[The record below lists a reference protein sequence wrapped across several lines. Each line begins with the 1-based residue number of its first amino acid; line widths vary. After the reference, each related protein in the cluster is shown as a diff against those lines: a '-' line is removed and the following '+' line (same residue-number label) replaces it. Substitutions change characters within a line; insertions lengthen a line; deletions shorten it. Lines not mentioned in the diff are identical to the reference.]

1 MNGAH
6 DMGGTQGF
14 GPVNPEP
21 DEPVFHGDW
30 EKRVLA
36 LNVAM
41 GATGA
46 WNIDMSRFAR
56 EDRPPGEY
64 LSLSYYRIWLAGL
77 ERLLLENDLV
87 VPDELTAGVASMPPK
102 ALPRKLIEADVAAVL
117 LRGAPADRPAT
128 TAARF
133 AIGQKVR
140 TSLDNPAH
148 HTRLPRYA
156 RGRVGI
162 VTDHHGAHVFP
173 DVRAHG
179 GGDAAEH
186 LYTVTFAASDI
197 WGADTTASDISLN
210 CWESYLEPVE

>member
-1 MNGAH
+1 MNGVH
-6 DMGGTQGF
+6 DLGGMAGF
-14 GPVNPEP
+14 GAVNPEC

-36 LNVAM
+36 MSVAM

-64 LSLSYYRIWLAGL
+64 LSLSYYEIWLAGL
-77 ERLLLENDLV
+77 ERLLVEKGLASL
-87 VPDELTAGVASMPPK
+87 DEAHSGQLSQPGML
-102 ALPRKLIEADVAAVL
+102 LPRKLAADDVAPVL
-117 LRGAPADRPAT
+117 LRGAPADRPVAV
-128 TAARF
+128 APRF
-133 AIGQKVR
+133 APGDRVI
-140 TSLDNPAH
+140 TSLANPAG

-156 RGRVGI
+156 RGRTGT

-179 GGDAAEH
+179 GEDGAMH
-186 LYTVTFAASDI
+186 MYTVTFEAGDL
-197 WGADTTASDISLN
+197 WGKTTSATTVSLN
-210 CWESYLEPVE
+210 CWESYLEPAP